1 MSKKG
6 NRSEQEELDNFIA
19 LYNQKKFEKIL
30 NSIESFIKEFPKNF
44 HARNIF
50 ALTLK
55 SQGRFEESKKIFL
68 EIIKN
73 NIRNPNIAYVY
84 TNTGNL
90 FYDLGQVDQAIT
102 FHKASIQLNPKS
114 INSFLG
120 LGLGFSNQGD
130 NEKAV
135 RAFKKGLEID
145 QNNENLLYNLAT
157 SLRKLERYK
166 EAAKCYSKTINP
178 LSKSYQL
185 ECLYL
190 DLENDTSYEEFN
202 NFLDKLNT
210 QNNYNPLIASIN
222 THSSIRFEKKNKCNF
237 IKKPFDYIRKEK
249 LFENKN
255 FDEDLINKVL
265 QDFESSNI
273 SRKTQSLLN
282 KGFQSSGNIFNLES
296 LAIQKLKN
304 IIEEKI
310 LEYRDFYK
318 SSSEGF
324 IKNWPKK
331 YTIYGWLIIMNEGG
345 NLSSHIHKEGWLS
358 SSIYLKRPK
367 KVDKNDGDIKFSL
380 HGGNYVSDSKEFPEK
395 IINIDQGDMVM
406 FPSSIFHSTIP
417 FDLNEQRITLAFDI
431 LPK

>member
-1 MSKKG
+1 
-6 NRSEQEELDNFIA
+6 
-19 LYNQKKFEKIL
+19 
-30 NSIESFIKEFPKNF
+30 
-44 HARNIF
+44 
-50 ALTLK
+50 
-55 SQGRFEESKKIFL
+55 
-68 EIIKN
+68 
-73 NIRNPNIAYVY
+73 
-84 TNTGNL
+84 
-90 FYDLGQVDQAIT
+90 
-102 FHKASIQLNPKS
+102 
-114 INSFLG
+114 
-120 LGLGFSNQGD
+120 
-130 NEKAV
+130 
-135 RAFKKGLEID
+135 
-145 QNNENLLYNLAT
+145 
-157 SLRKLERYK
+157 
-166 EAAKCYSKTINP
+166 
-178 LSKSYQL
+178 
-185 ECLYL
+185 
-190 DLENDTSYEEFN
+190 
-202 NFLDKLNT
+202 
-210 QNNYNPLIASIN
+210 
-222 THSSIRFEKKNKCNF
+222 
-237 IKKPFDYIRKEK
+237 
-249 LFENKN
+249 
-255 FDEDLINKVL
+255 
-265 QDFESSNI
+265 
-273 SRKTQSLLN
+273 LLN

-367 KVDKNDGDIKFSL
+367 KVNKNDGDIKFSL